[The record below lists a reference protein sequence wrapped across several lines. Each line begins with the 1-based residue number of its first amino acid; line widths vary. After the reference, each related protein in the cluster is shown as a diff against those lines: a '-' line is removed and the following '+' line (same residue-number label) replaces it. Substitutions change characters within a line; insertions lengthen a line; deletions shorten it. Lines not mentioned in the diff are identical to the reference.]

1 MLSKPKYMLPGNL
14 SQGAPILEP
23 DENGNYN
30 FSFALDGDELVKKYR
45 YKIYSLEPLELAKE
59 DIELS
64 LEDFY
69 IIDLDTKEKKSLI
82 NYVKLYHIEMSMDN
96 ERNINFL
103 ANFSFPK
110 DQFIYIDE
118 EKYPQDNFLLSN
130 YTGPIPFN
138 FHIELSKWGVLSYLN
153 VGSSQSENS
162 FYLTK
167 ELWRTPVS
175 NIFIFEGETNKFKT
189 LNFSGTINLSF
200 KKEKIEDKEII
211 GFICNESSSFTGK
224 ASYSYQEFRSQ
235 QTNNPFVKYD
245 EEWYRTWGYD
255 KGDYTIVVEKG
266 GTKFLRSGSEAKNFF
281 NQVTDLGEK
290 IFYYYSAYYYYNDF
304 PTPEH
309 YPFTTKVPEFE
320 DFSLNDIDDKND
332 FPTSNKYPLAYFVEF
347 ASYDDEEYYTI
358 ENSKIEINL
367 KKNEQNLFLEDK
379 FEIEEMP
386 KNQRGQYNF
395 FTFLLPKYNNEETNS
410 LRIPPGHYCWGVEIL
425 KKDSFNEDEII
436 ATSNYYHFDILGNKK
451 ECSLFIDKPKV
462 SININDTINNNPYL
476 LDYSFE
482 VSNEKVLFYKS
493 PWINSNNSTITFPF
507 KYFPFE
513 IDYSTTF
520 TTTDLEQK
528 TLFENNFFY
537 PLKSEKYNKI
547 IDFKE
552 ENEEISLKLK
562 SENEIKNLS
571 IFRVNKN
578 GDKIIF
584 IKKFSLEPNIQIN
597 IDDIGNNFSEYY
609 YYFINDDTGEWQYS
623 LDEIDEETGENNPVY
638 HLNKNLDRWRLIL
651 TKGEKN
657 DIIEEKRMC
666 HYQVDKIYDFY
677 YNLISGS
684 IGNNA
689 ETTIN
694 TNFTNMPSV
703 QKGFSNYWSGSL
715 SALMGVCDERGEFA
729 QTIEQE
735 KALEQLV
742 LDQEHDKFLLDR
754 EGNIWQVEISA
765 PLTIANQDGLVQVD
779 KLIDLKTIT
788 INWVQV
794 GSPTQIVFD
803 FEE

>member
-30 FSFALDGDELVKKYR
+30 FSFALDGDEMVENYR

-59 DIELS
+59 DIKLS
-64 LEDFY
+64 FDDFY
-69 IIDLDTKEKKSLI
+69 VDSVPLKELI
-82 NYVKLYHIEMSMDN
+82 NLKHIEVTVDD
-96 ERNINFL
+96 ERNINFS
-103 ANFSFPK
+103 AKFAFPEGK
-110 DQFIYIDE
+110 ININK
-118 EKYPQDNFLLSN
+118 EKYSQDNFLLSQ
-130 YTGPIPFN
+130 YTGSIPFN
-138 FHIELSKWGVLSYLN
+138 FSIAVSKWGVLSYLN
-153 VGSSQSENS
+153 NDYNFDTS
-162 FYLTK
+162 YI
-167 ELWRTPVS
+167 WRTPLL
-175 NIFIFEGETNKFKT
+175 NIFEDGESNEFPELTFTGTSKLKFGKDENENT
-189 LNFSGTINLSF
+189 VFISETT
-200 KKEKIEDKEII
+200 EII
-211 GFICNESSSFTGK
+211 GYF
-224 ASYSYQEFRSQ
+224 SYSYNDFRKIQKKGEPYIIYNGKKCRPWCNDNTPYRITLSDG
-235 QTNNPFVKYD
+235 TTVSRSKDIKKY
-245 EEWYRTWGYD
+245 
-255 KGDYTIVVEKG
+255 
-266 GTKFLRSGSEAKNFF
+266 F
-281 NQVTDLGEK
+281 NK
-290 IFYYYSAYYYYNDF
+290 IITLDDTPLYYYSAYYDDRDNDF
-304 PTPEH
+304 YPKIDRYPERLSTFNNH
-309 YPFTTKVPEFE
+309 SGWGKE
-320 DFSLNDIDDKND
+320 
-332 FPTSNKYPLAYFVEF
+332 AYENNPGAFFFEF
-347 ASYDDEEYYTI
+347 APYDDHNYYVVKNTSL
-358 ENSKIEINL
+358 EVSL
-367 KKNEQNLFLEDK
+367 KKNEQNLFLEK
-379 FEIEEMP
+379 EHSFNKMP
-386 KNQRGQYNF
+386 KNQKGQYNF
-395 FTFLLPKYNNEETNS
+395 ITFEIDKYLSGSSYDDNS
-410 LRIPPGHYCWGVEIL
+410 GLTIPPGHYCWGVEIL
-425 KKDSFNEDEII
+425 KKDSFNKYEII
-436 ATSNYYHFDILGNKK
+436 ATSNYYHFDVFENKK

-462 SININDTINNNPYL
+462 SIYINGITNNNPYL

-482 VSNEKVLFYKS
+482 ISNDKVLFYKS
-493 PWINSNNSTITFPF
+493 PWINSNNSTIIFPF

-513 IDYSTTF
+513 INYSTTF
-520 TTTDLEQK
+520 TTNDLEQK

-547 IDFKE
+547 INFKE
-552 ENEEISLKLK
+552 ENEKISLK
-562 SENEIKNLS
+562 SEKEIKNLS

-578 GDKIIF
+578 SDKIIF
-584 IKKFSLEPNIQIN
+584 IKKFSLEPNMQIN

-609 YYFINDDTGEWQYS
+609 YYLINDDTGEWQYS
-623 LDEIDEETGENNPVY
+623 LDETDEETGKINPIY
-638 HLNKNLDRWRLIL
+638 CSNKNLDKWRLIL

-677 YNLISGS
+677 YNLVSGS

-694 TNFTNMPSV
+694 TNFTSMPSV

-765 PLTIANQDGLVQVD
+765 PLTIVNQDGLVQVD
-779 KLIDLKTIT
+779 KLIDLKTMT